1 MDPYSKNF
9 VKISSIHS
17 HVVARRIVMYI
28 CEGVRTKRILRA
40 VRQSQKLQPSG
51 YSSLNSVVPAK
62 STLKQDSLY
71 GFAGNTFLFGRTT
84 RSNCSPGYVHC
95 LAKWAHV
102 LVLFL
107 SSTGGWEQVESTCQC
122 TDRFAFPYVSS
133 LWANLKYKY

>member
-1 MDPYSKNF
+1 MNPSLLHNPYFKIYPPRAIRSIRSKNF

-95 LAKWAHV
+95 LAKWARV

-107 SSTGGWEQVESTCQC
+107 SSTGG
-122 TDRFAFPYVSS
+122 
-133 LWANLKYKY
+133 